1 MPKKV
6 LTIDDSKTLRS
17 IVSRTL
23 KPLGFEVLEASN
35 GIEGLNIAWQERPD
49 LVILDITMP
58 VMDGIETLIKMKK
71 DPQLSQIPILMLT
84 AVADQ
89 QTVLKIASL
98 GVEEYLVKP
107 FDGEELIK
115 RVNKLM
121 EEVPERGR
129 TEQQQSRQRKTILVV
144 DDKSHVRELV
154 RQLLGE
160 RYGILEA
167 TNGAEGVS
175 LAMKESPDLILMD
188 MDMPVMDGF
197 EAIQRLRGLDQ
208 TKEVKVLAMTIKTNF
223 EEQRRALDAGCD
235 GLVFKPFTKDLLLRK
250 IESLLASSS
259 DDVQIWSER
268 EGVLFINLPAKMSTS
283 TLNKI
288 RDQIHVRLLQL
299 ADEGKDKMIVTME
312 KTEQITREVIEFLN
326 ALIEEAER
334 LGVRVGFV
342 VPSQKIRD
350 RLAEFHETR
359 YVETFVTEEE
369 AMEKFAEN

>member
-1 MPKKV
+1 MPKKI

-23 KPLGFEVLEASN
+23 KPLGFQVLEASN

-58 VMDGIETLIKMKK
+58 VMDGIETLTKMKK
-71 DPQLSQIPILMLT
+71 DPQLSRIPILMLT

-98 GVEEYLVKP
+98 GVKEYLVKP
-107 FDGEELIK
+107 FDDEELIK
-115 RVNKLM
+115 RVNKLI
-121 EEVPERGR
+121 EGIPEW
-129 TEQQQSRQRKTILVV
+129 EKAQQQLRERKTILVV

-154 RQLLGE
+154 RQLLEG
-160 RYGILEA
+160 RYEILEA

-208 TKEVKVLAMTIKTNF
+208 TREVKVLAMTIKTNF

-235 GLVFKPFTKDLLLRK
+235 GLVFKPFTKDLLLKK
-250 IESLLASSS
+250 IESLLASS
-259 DDVQIWSER
+259 DEVQIWSEK
-268 EGVLFINLPAKMSTS
+268 EDILFINLPTKMSTS
-283 TLNKI
+283 ALNKI
-288 RDQIHVRLLQL
+288 GDQICVRLLQL
-299 ADEGKDKMIVTME
+299 VDEGKDKMVVNME
-312 KTEQITREVIEFLN
+312 KTQQITREVIEFLN
-326 ALIEEAER
+326 ALIQEAEK
-334 LGVRVGFV
+334 LGVRVSFV

-359 YVETFVTEEE
+359 YVETFATEEE
-369 AMEKFAEN
+369 AMEKFAED